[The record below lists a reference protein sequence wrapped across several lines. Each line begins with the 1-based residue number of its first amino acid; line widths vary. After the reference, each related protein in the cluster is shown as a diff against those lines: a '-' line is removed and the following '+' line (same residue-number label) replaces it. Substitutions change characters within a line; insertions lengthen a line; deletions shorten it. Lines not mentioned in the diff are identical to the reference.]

1 MGIVERRER
10 EKQRRREEILNAA
23 EKVFFLK
30 GIRHATMENVAEEAE
45 LSKGTLY
52 LYFKSKEEIY
62 LAINLRGLTI
72 LDEMFEK
79 AVSKYEKGIEK
90 IRAIGRSYYRFY
102 KEYPDYFNAFLY
114 YESHEMNW
122 EDKDSVAIA
131 CDTTGHKAMDVVVE
145 ALRTGIADGTIRPDI
160 DAFNTAVI
168 LWGYLTGIIQIFSL
182 KGDHLREEHGLKED
196 EIVEY
201 SFEFIG
207 HALENKR

>member
-1 MGIVERRER
+1 MGIAERKER

-23 EKVFFLK
+23 EKVFFSK
-30 GIRHATMENVAEEAE
+30 GIKHATMDDVAEEAE

-62 LAINLRGLTI
+62 LAINLRGLAI

-79 AVSKYEKGIEK
+79 AVSKYKKGIEK
-90 IRAIGRSYYRFY
+90 IRAIGGAYYRFY

-114 YESHEMNW
+114 YESHEMNLK
-122 EDKDSVAIA
+122 DKDSVAIE
-131 CDTTGHKAMDVVVE
+131 CDTTGHEALDVVVE
-145 ALRTGIADGTIRPDI
+145 ALRTGIADGTVRPGI
-160 DAFNTAVI
+160 DAFKTAII
-168 LWGYLTGIIQIFSL
+168 LWGCLTGIIQIFSM

-201 SFEFIG
+201 SFVLIG
-207 HALENKR
+207 YSLENRR